1 MKILKTYDNGTL
13 TVKLEGRLE
22 TTTAPELDADIKG
35 EIQNISELIFDFKK
49 LEYMS
54 SAGLRV
60 LLFLQKELDKE
71 KKKMV
76 IRNVNSNIIGVFQLT
91 GFTEFLNIE

>member
-1 MKILKTYDNGTL
+1 MEIIKTYDNGTL
-13 TVKLEGRLE
+13 TVRLEGALE
-22 TTTAPELDADIKG
+22 TTTAPKLDADIKA
-35 EIQNISELIFDFKK
+35 EIPKISELIFDLEK

-76 IRNVNSNIIGVFQLT
+76 IRNVNSNVIGVFQLT
-91 GFTEFLNIE
+91 GFTEFLTIE

>member
-1 MKILKTYDNGTL
+1 MKIIKTYDNDIL
-13 TVKLEGRLE
+13 TVNLEGRLE

-35 EIQNISELIFDFKK
+35 EIQNISELIFDFEK

-60 LLFLQKELDKE
+60 LLFLQKELDKD